1 MTSDTPEPTTT
12 EAGRI
17 RNLIDQFAAGYHTA
31 DEMPGLVLGTLDA
44 ARLSHDRGAD
54 AEKLRVLATWFDHF
68 DDWREATGK
77 IAPGITDYREVQD
90 DLRRIAAALSVPA
103 PTLPMCTFPG
113 CSCAGTLPAIP
124 TDPS

>member
-1 MTSDTPEPTTT
+1 MSEPQAIEQERRKAVDDLYAVFSPDVVV
-12 EAGRI
+12 EAEVEAVLARI
-17 RNLIDQFAAGYHTA
+17 VEF
-31 DEMPGLVLGTLDA
+31 DA

-54 AEKLRVLATWFDHF
+54 ADEAWNALA
-68 DDWREATGK
+68 
-77 IAPGITDYREVQD
+77 V
-90 DLRRIAAALSVPA
+90 DLRHNTGFGAGDPGALINHHRPAIEAALRSVPA